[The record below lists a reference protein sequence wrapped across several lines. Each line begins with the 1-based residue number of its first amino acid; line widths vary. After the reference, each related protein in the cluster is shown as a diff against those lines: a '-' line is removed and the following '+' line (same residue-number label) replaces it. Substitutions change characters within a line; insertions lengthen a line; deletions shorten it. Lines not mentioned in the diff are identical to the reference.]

1 MIGFLPHA
9 LVGEFGQRLF
19 EQLDVTRRNGENS
32 RVNQAPLTFSQWCHW
47 KQLTDHPN
55 VHASL
60 SVQYELEGDLD
71 VAAFV
76 DALSNVVKN
85 HDALRIGLVT
95 GDYDGRPEQWRRP
108 VPTGSDLV
116 ACRSVRATSRAQFDR
131 YVRSLVIIEF
141 GKPWNLTDSYPF
153 RMFLLKYSESL
164 FVFVGVFSHLAMD
177 ARGREIFHSEL
188 WKHYDSRSGAGPER
202 GCADR
207 SFLASARRR
216 AEASAEGA
224 AAFWRSKAKSIPPRF
239 LADPG
244 EQGDHRS
251 DESIVIS
258 GGALAELRRM
268 ALRSRSTEFQWIL
281 TAYAKAL
288 FGLAP
293 QDAIK
298 VHMPV
303 DTREPDEH
311 ETIGM
316 FATALPFVIR
326 RSPDTREMGAQIR
339 REMAD
344 VLAHRYVSPLV
355 ITEVARTAAEHRGV
369 DWRNDVGINYTVEE
383 EHVEARD
390 CDRVAVRSDVYEPN
404 LRFVNEGVSLEI
416 SSSAEQLVMK
426 LTYAPDSPVIGGPG
440 GLGDSLRSHLS
451 MAG

>member
-1 MIGFLPHA
+1 M
-9 LVGEFGQRLF
+9 F
-19 EQLDVTRRNGENS
+19 EQLDVVRRNSENS

-47 KQLTDHPN
+47 KQLTNHSN
-55 VHASL
+55 VHTSL

-71 VAAFV
+71 VPAFV
-76 DALSNVVKN
+76 DALSTVVEK
-85 HDALRIGLVT
+85 HDALRIGLAADDC
-95 GDYDGRPEQWRRP
+95 GGRPQQWLRP
-108 VPTGSDLV
+108 VPAGSDLV
-116 ACRSVRATSRAQFDR
+116 SCRSVRATSRAQFDK
-131 YVRSLVIIEF
+131 YVGSLLLTEF
-141 GKPWNLTDSYPF
+141 AKPWNLTSSYPF

-164 FVFVGVFSHLAMD
+164 FVFIGVFSHLAMD
-177 ARGREIFHSEL
+177 ARGRAIFHSDL
-188 WKHYDSRSGAGPER
+188 WEHYDSRSSSGTGPAQGR
-202 GCADR
+202 ADR

-216 AEASAEGA
+216 AEASADGA
-224 AAFWRSKAKSIPPRF
+224 ADFWRSKAKSIPPRF
-239 LADPG
+239 TAAPG
-244 EQGDHRS
+244 EQGDHRG
-251 DESIVIS
+251 DESIVIR
-258 GGALAELRRM
+258 GGALADLRGS

-281 TAYAKAL
+281 TAYAAAL

-303 DTREPDEH
+303 DTRESDEH

-326 RSPDTREMGAQIR
+326 HSSDPREIGAQIR

-355 ITEVARTAAEHRGV
+355 ITEVANIAVGHCGI

-383 EHVEARD
+383 ERIPTRHRD
-390 CDRVAVRSDVYEPN
+390 RIAVRSDVYEPN
-404 LRFVNEGVSLEI
+404 LRFVNEGVCLEI

-426 LTYAPDSPVIGGPG
+426 LTYAPDSPVVGGPG
-440 GLGDSLRSHLS
+440 GLADSLRSHLS